1 MISDKEK
8 NFISAV
14 VYVHNN
20 EDEIEYFLKS
30 INETLAS
37 NFEKYEIIC
46 VNDYSR
52 DDTVKVINNISKE
65 FQNTTVNI
73 VNMSYK
79 QGLEKSMLAGVD
91 FAIGDFVFEFDSCI
105 IDYDLSLIM
114 DVYHKS
120 LEGYDI
126 VAASP
131 NKNNSMFSSIFYT
144 LLNKI
149 GGQDKLKSERF
160 RILSR
165 RGINRVNQNTSN
177 IVYRKVVYYS
187 CGLKYTH
194 ITYKPVIKKQINKDF
209 LYNQNLAIDS
219 IIAFTNIGY
228 KISMTST
235 LIMMCLLIIS
245 IVYSLIVKI
254 LGLNVSGGWMTLMW
268 IMSLSFFVL
277 FGLASIIIR
286 YLSMI
291 LGLVNNRSSYS
302 YDSINKINRN

>member
-30 INETLAS
+30 INEKLAS

-46 VNDYSR
+46 VNDYST
-52 DDTVKVINNISKE
+52 DDTVKIINNISKE

-73 VNMSYK
+73 INMSYK

-131 NKNNSMFSSIFYT
+131 NKNNSLFSSIFYT

-228 KISMTST
+228 KISMTAT
-235 LIMMCLLIIS
+235 LFMMCLLIMS

-291 LGLVNNRSSYS
+291 LGLINNKSSYS
-302 YDSINKINRN
+302 YDSINKINKN

>member
-46 VNDYSR
+46 VNDYST
-52 DDTVKVINNISKE
+52 DDTVKIINNISKE

-73 VNMSYK
+73 INMSYK

-131 NKNNSMFSSIFYT
+131 NKNNSLFSSIFYT

-228 KISMTST
+228 KISMTAT
-235 LIMMCLLIIS
+235 LVMMCLLIMS

>member
-46 VNDYSR
+46 VNDYST

-73 VNMSYK
+73 INMSYK

-114 DVYHKS
+114 DIYSKS

-131 NKNNSMFSSIFYT
+131 NKNNSLFSSIFYT
-144 LLNKI
+144 LLNKV

-194 ITYKPVIKKQINKDF
+194 ITYKPVTKKQINKDF

-228 KISMTST
+228 KISMAATF
-235 LIMMCLLIIS
+235 IMMCLMIATMI
-245 IVYSLIVKI
+245 YSLFIKI
-254 LGLNVSGGWMTLMW
+254 LGLDVSGGWMTLMW
-268 IMSLSFFVL
+268 IVSLSFFVL

>member
-30 INETLAS
+30 INEKLAS

-46 VNDYSR
+46 VNDYST

-73 VNMSYK
+73 INMSYK

-91 FAIGDFVFEFDSCI
+91 FAIGDFVYEFDTCI

-114 DVYHKS
+114 DIYQKS
-120 LEGYDI
+120 LQGYDI

-131 NKNNSMFSSIFYT
+131 NKNNSLLSSMFYS
-144 LLNKI
+144 LLNKF

-165 RGINRVNQNTSN
+165 RGINRINQNTSN

-228 KISMTST
+228 KTSMTAT
-235 LIMMCLLIIS
+235 LVMMCLLIMS

-291 LGLVNNRSSYS
+291 LGLINNKSSYS
-302 YDSINKINRN
+302 YDSINKINKN

>member
-46 VNDYSR
+46 VNDYST
-52 DDTVKVINNISKE
+52 DDTVKIINNISKE

-73 VNMSYK
+73 INMSYK

-91 FAIGDFVFEFDSCI
+91 FAIGDFVYEFDTCI

-114 DVYHKS
+114 DIYQKS
-120 LEGYDI
+120 LQGYDI

-131 NKNNSMFSSIFYT
+131 NKNNSLLSSMFYS
-144 LLNKI
+144 LLNKF

-165 RGINRVNQNTSN
+165 RGINRINQNTSN

-187 CGLKYTH
+187 CGLKYAH
-194 ITYKPVIKKQINKDF
+194 ITYKPLSKNNINKGF

-228 KISMTST
+228 KISMVATF
-235 LIMMCLLIIS
+235 IMMCLMIATMI
-245 IVYSLIVKI
+245 YSLFVKI
-254 LGLNVSGGWMTLMW
+254 LGIDVSGGWMTLMW
-268 IMSLSFFVL
+268 IVSISFFVL

-291 LGLVNNRSSYS
+291 LGLINNKSSYS
-302 YDSINKINRN
+302 YDSINKINKN

>member
-30 INETLAS
+30 INEKLAS

-46 VNDYSR
+46 VNDYST

-73 VNMSYK
+73 INMSYK

-91 FAIGDFVFEFDSCI
+91 FAIGDFVYEFDTCI

-114 DVYHKS
+114 DIYQKS
-120 LEGYDI
+120 LQGYDI

-131 NKNNSMFSSIFYT
+131 NKNNSLLSSMFYS
-144 LLNKI
+144 LLNKF
-149 GGQDKLKSERF
+149 GGHDKLKSERF

-194 ITYKPVIKKQINKDF
+194 ITYKPLSKNNINKGF

-228 KISMTST
+228 KISMAATF
-235 LIMMCLLIIS
+235 IMMCLMIATMI
-245 IVYSLIVKI
+245 YSLFVKI
-254 LGLNVSGGWMTLMW
+254 LGLDVSGGWMTLMW
-268 IMSLSFFVL
+268 IVSISFFVL

-291 LGLVNNRSSYS
+291 LGLINNKSSYS
-302 YDSINKINRN
+302 YDSINKINKN

>member
-14 VYVHNN
+14 VYVYNN

-46 VNDYSR
+46 VNDYST
-52 DDTVKVINNISKE
+52 DDTVKIINNISKE

-73 VNMSYK
+73 INMSYK

-91 FAIGDFVFEFDSCI
+91 FAIGDFVYEFDTCI

-114 DVYHKS
+114 DIYQKS
-120 LEGYDI
+120 LQGYDI

-131 NKNNSMFSSIFYT
+131 NKNNSLLSSMFYS
-144 LLNKI
+144 LLNKF

-165 RGINRVNQNTSN
+165 RGINRINQNTSN

-228 KISMTST
+228 KISMTAT
-235 LIMMCLLIIS
+235 LVMMCLLIMS

-291 LGLVNNRSSYS
+291 LGLINNKSSYS
-302 YDSINKINRN
+302 FIFL

>member
-14 VYVHNN
+14 VYVYNN

-30 INETLAS
+30 INEKLAS

-46 VNDYSR
+46 VNDYST

-73 VNMSYK
+73 INMSYK

-91 FAIGDFVFEFDSCI
+91 FAIGDFVYEFDTCI

-114 DVYHKS
+114 DIYQKS
-120 LEGYDI
+120 LQGYDI

-131 NKNNSMFSSIFYT
+131 NKNNSLLSSMFYS
-144 LLNKI
+144 LLNKF

-165 RGINRVNQNTSN
+165 RGINRINQNTSN

-228 KISMTST
+228 KTSMTAT
-235 LIMMCLLIIS
+235 LVMMCLLIMS

>member
-30 INETLAS
+30 INEKLAS

-46 VNDYSR
+46 VNDYST

-73 VNMSYK
+73 INMSYK

-91 FAIGDFVFEFDSCI
+91 FAIGDFVYEFDTCI

-114 DVYHKS
+114 DIYQKS
-120 LEGYDI
+120 LQGYDI

-131 NKNNSMFSSIFYT
+131 NKNNSLLSSMFYS
-144 LLNKI
+144 LLNKF
-149 GGQDKLKSERF
+149 GGHDKLKSERF

-165 RGINRVNQNTSN
+165 RGINRINQNTSN

-187 CGLKYTH
+187 CGLKYAH
-194 ITYKPVIKKQINKDF
+194 ITYKPLSKNNINKGF

-228 KISMTST
+228 KISMAATF
-235 LIMMCLLIIS
+235 IMMCLMIATMI
-245 IVYSLIVKI
+245 YSLFIKI

-268 IMSLSFFVL
+268 IVSISFFVL

>member
-14 VYVHNN
+14 VYVYNN

-46 VNDYSR
+46 VNDYST
-52 DDTVKVINNISKE
+52 DDTVKIINNISKE

-73 VNMSYK
+73 INMSYK
-79 QGLEKSMLAGVD
+79 QGLEKSMLAGT
-91 FAIGDFVFEFDSCI
+91 CI

-114 DVYHKS
+114 DIYQKS
-120 LEGYDI
+120 LQGYDI

-131 NKNNSMFSSIFYT
+131 NKNNSLLSSMFYS
-144 LLNKI
+144 LLNKF

-165 RGINRVNQNTSN
+165 RGINRINQNTSN

-228 KISMTST
+228 KISMTAT
-235 LIMMCLLIIS
+235 LVMMCLLIMS

-291 LGLVNNRSSYS
+291 LGLINNKSSYS
-302 YDSINKINRN
+302 YDSINKINKN

>member
-14 VYVHNN
+14 VYVYNN

-46 VNDYSR
+46 VNDYST
-52 DDTVKVINNISKE
+52 DDTVKIINNISKE

-73 VNMSYK
+73 INMSYK

-91 FAIGDFVFEFDSCI
+91 FAIGDFVYEFDTCI

-114 DVYHKS
+114 DIYQKS
-120 LEGYDI
+120 LQGYDI

-131 NKNNSMFSSIFYT
+131 NKNNSLLSSMFYS
-144 LLNKI
+144 LLNKF

-165 RGINRVNQNTSN
+165 RGINRINQNTSN

-228 KISMTST
+228 KISMTAT
-235 LIMMCLLIIS
+235 LVMMCLLIMS

-291 LGLVNNRSSYS
+291 LGLINNKSSYS
-302 YDSINKINRN
+302 YDSINKINKN

>member
-46 VNDYSR
+46 VNDCST
-52 DDTVKVINNISKE
+52 DDTVKIINNISKE

-73 VNMSYK
+73 INMSYK

-91 FAIGDFVFEFDSCI
+91 FAIGDFVYEFDTCI

-114 DVYHKS
+114 DIYQKS
-120 LEGYDI
+120 LQGYDI

-131 NKNNSMFSSIFYT
+131 NKNNSLLSSMFYS
-144 LLNKI
+144 LLNKF

-165 RGINRVNQNTSN
+165 RGINRINQNTSN

-187 CGLKYTH
+187 CGLKYAH
-194 ITYKPVIKKQINKDF
+194 ITYKPLSKNNINKGF

-228 KISMTST
+228 KISVAATF
-235 LIMMCLLIIS
+235 IMMCLMIATMI
-245 IVYSLIVKI
+245 YSLFVKI

-268 IMSLSFFVL
+268 IISLSFFVL

-302 YDSINKINRN
+302 YDSINKINKN

>member
-46 VNDYSR
+46 VNDYST
-52 DDTVKVINNISKE
+52 DDTVKIINNISKE

-73 VNMSYK
+73 INMSYK

-131 NKNNSMFSSIFYT
+131 NKNNSLFSSVFYT

-228 KISMTST
+228 KISMTAT
-235 LIMMCLLIIS
+235 LVMMCLLIMS

>member
-14 VYVHNN
+14 VYVYNN

-46 VNDYSR
+46 VNDYST
-52 DDTVKVINNISKE
+52 DDTVKIINNISKE

-73 VNMSYK
+73 INMSYK

-91 FAIGDFVFEFDSCI
+91 FAIGDFVYEFDTCI

-114 DVYHKS
+114 DIYQKS
-120 LEGYDI
+120 LQGYDI

-131 NKNNSMFSSIFYT
+131 NKNNSLLSSMFYS
-144 LLNKI
+144 LLNKF

-165 RGINRVNQNTSN
+165 RGINRINQNTSN

-228 KISMTST
+228 KISMAATF
-235 LIMMCLLIIS
+235 IMMCLMIATMI
-245 IVYSLIVKI
+245 YSLFVKI

-268 IMSLSFFVL
+268 IVSISFFVL

-291 LGLVNNRSSYS
+291 LGLINNKSLYS
-302 YDSINKINRN
+302 YDSINKINKN

>member
-1 MISDKEK
+1 MPNLSIITPIYNTQKYLNRCLDSLI
-8 NFISAV
+8 NQT
-14 VYVHNN
+14 
-20 EDEIEYFLKS
+20 LKD
-30 INETLAS
+30 I
-37 NFEKYEIIC
+37 EIIC
-46 VNDYSR
+46 INDCST
-52 DDTVKVINNISKE
+52 DNSVKIIEDVSKTFE
-65 FQNTTVNI
+65 NTTVNI
-73 VNMSYK
+73 INMSYK

-91 FAIGDFVFEFDSCI
+91 FAIGDFVYEFDTCI

-114 DVYHKS
+114 DIYQKS
-120 LEGYDI
+120 LQGYDI

-131 NKNNSMFSSIFYT
+131 NKNNSLLSSMFYS
-144 LLNKI
+144 LLNKF

-165 RGINRVNQNTSN
+165 RGINRINQNTSN

-187 CGLKYTH
+187 CGLKYAH
-194 ITYKPVIKKQINKDF
+194 ITYKPLSKNNINKGF

-228 KISMTST
+228 KISMTAT
-235 LIMMCLLIIS
+235 LVMMCLLIIS

-254 LGLNVSGGWMTLMW
+254 LGLNVYGGWMTLMW
-268 IMSLSFFVL
+268 IVSISFFVL

-291 LGLVNNRSSYS
+291 LGLINNKSSYS
-302 YDSINKINRN
+302 YDSINKINKN

>member
-14 VYVHNN
+14 VYVYNN

-46 VNDYSR
+46 VNDCST
-52 DDTVKVINNISKE
+52 DDTVKIINNISKE

-73 VNMSYK
+73 INMSYK

-91 FAIGDFVFEFDSCI
+91 FAIGDFVYEFDTCI

-114 DVYHKS
+114 DIYQKS
-120 LEGYDI
+120 LQGYDI

-131 NKNNSMFSSIFYT
+131 NKNNSLLSSMFYS
-144 LLNKI
+144 LLNKF

-165 RGINRVNQNTSN
+165 RGINRINQNTSN

-228 KISMTST
+228 KISMTAT
-235 LIMMCLLIIS
+235 LVMMCLLIMS

-291 LGLVNNRSSYS
+291 LGLINNKSSYS
-302 YDSINKINRN
+302 YDSINKINKN

>member
-14 VYVHNN
+14 VYVYNN

-46 VNDYSR
+46 VNDYST
-52 DDTVKVINNISKE
+52 DDTVKIINNISKE

-73 VNMSYK
+73 INMSYK

-114 DVYHKS
+114 DIYQKS
-120 LEGYDI
+120 LQGYDI

-131 NKNNSMFSSIFYT
+131 NKNNSLLSSMFYS
-144 LLNKI
+144 LLNKF

-165 RGINRVNQNTSN
+165 RGINRINQNTSN

-228 KISMTST
+228 KISMTAT
-235 LIMMCLLIIS
+235 FIMMCLMIATMI
-245 IVYSLIVKI
+245 YSLFVKI
-254 LGLNVSGGWMTLMW
+254 LGLDVSGGWMTLMW
-268 IMSLSFFVL
+268 IVSISFFVL

>member
-46 VNDYSR
+46 VNDYST
-52 DDTVKVINNISKE
+52 DDTVKIINNISKE

-73 VNMSYK
+73 INMSYK

-131 NKNNSMFSSIFYT
+131 NKNNSLFSSIFYT

-187 CGLKYTH
+187 CGLKYAH
-194 ITYKPVIKKQINKDF
+194 ITYKPLSKNNINKGF

-228 KISMTST
+228 KISMTAT
-235 LIMMCLLIIS
+235 FIMMCLMIATMI
-245 IVYSLIVKI
+245 YSLFVKI
-254 LGLNVSGGWMTLMW
+254 LGLDVSGGWMTLMW
-268 IMSLSFFVL
+268 IVSISFFVL